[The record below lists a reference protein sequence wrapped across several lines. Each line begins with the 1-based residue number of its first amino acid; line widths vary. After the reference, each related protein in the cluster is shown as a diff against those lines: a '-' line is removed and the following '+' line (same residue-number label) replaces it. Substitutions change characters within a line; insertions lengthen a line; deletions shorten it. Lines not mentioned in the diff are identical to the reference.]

1 MPTVRRLAN
10 QKQELTARL
19 HENPVPHERHE
30 IERLLVKVDTEL
42 ERKRVAADEGAKALQ
57 DVADQAVAIRENMA
71 RLRDLRLAREAQAET
86 YRRLV
91 LRERTAG

>member
-1 MPTVRRLAN
+1 MPTVRRLTN

-19 HENPVPHERHE
+19 QADPVPNERDE

-57 DVADQAVAIRENMA
+57 DVADRAAAVRENMA
-71 RLRDLRLAREAQAET
+71 RLRDLRLAREAQAEPPND
-86 YRRLV
+86 
-91 LRERTAG
+91 

>member
-1 MPTVRRLAN
+1 MPTVRRLSI

-19 HENPVPHERHE
+19 HENPVPLERDE
-30 IERLLVKVDTEL
+30 IERLLVKVDIEL

-71 RLRDLRLAREAQAET
+71 RLRDLRLAREAQAEPT
-86 YRRLV
+86 ND
-91 LRERTAG
+91 